1 MCFLLSHPIAS
12 LLGTC
17 VAGFYF
23 LPLSWISATPIS
35 TTSNPSPSSAH
46 VPDSL
51 NPSTPN
57 PPAAPSP
64 LSVKAQVLTL
74 AHEGPHSLP
83 LQLSGP
89 CPILHPQPLAFL
101 QLLRCV
107 YFALSLC
114 PCFLYSLC
122 LEPSLPQYMYGLLPH
137 LFGSLLTCPLPREA
151 HPI

>member
-12 LLGTC
+12 LLGNC
-17 VAGFYF
+17 VAWFYF
-23 LPLSWISATPIS
+23 LPLSWISATLIS

-107 YFALSLC
+107 YFAFSM
-114 PCFLYSLC
+114 P
-122 LEPSLPQYMYGLLPH
+122 LLP
-137 LFGSLLTCPLPREA
+137 LFSLSGTLSTPIHVWLTSSSLWVFTHMPPS
-151 HPI
+151 